1 MRFPE
6 CGMCSHTPA
15 GLVDSQK
22 PGQHAPYVRR
32 HSAFPDLL
40 HHNCPRWEIVLKRRF
55 TSPPHITEDRLL
67 KVPAQQGGDDTNGI
81 IMSPTN
87 WIQNPAMVWPGI
99 WLESLDFESV
109 VRVHREGIIIPEFV
123 HGFSEEKS
131 ILQGIDSRW
140 MIVS

>member
-15 GLVDSQK
+15 GLVDSK
-22 PGQHAPYVRR
+22 SLADMLRSFGGIALSLISGIMTV
-32 HSAFPDLL
+32 
-40 HHNCPRWEIVLKRRF
+40 PRWEIVLKRRF
-55 TSPPHITEDRLL
+55 TSLPPHITEDRLL
-67 KVPAQQGGDDTNGI
+67 KVPAQQRGDGM